1 MGDFDPSATS
11 TPSQAQTLPSGSHV
25 HTLLC
30 TNALFLQHAAVCITS
45 LLANNP
51 NLFFDIVIIHQPA
64 ETLEEAKLRRSLA
77 QFPNHA
83 LSFRSFAIPPELV
96 LPLIPLSHYTLDT
109 YTRLWVG
116 EFFPADVNRVL
127 YLDADMVVVG
137 SIAALWQVDLG
148 GALMGAVD
156 IPGSD
161 QGVRLLGMRMEDG
174 YFNAGMLIIDLQ
186 QWRATGASDVVVEYI
201 QKNPERV
208 TYDQDALNACFRHRT
223 KRLDYKWN
231 VIRPFYREPTPLPLA
246 PAEIKRIR
254 QDALI
259 IHFNGGSKPWSYF
272 CDHPR
277 RSEYDRYLRMTE
289 WRDYVPPDYTPL
301 NRVRKAISAVL
312 PQSIKDLFK
321 VAIAQVTGSG
331 SIVRQG

>member
-1 MGDFDPSATS
+1 MGDFDPSAVRAPYQEQMM
-11 TPSQAQTLPSGSHV
+11 PSVSRV

-30 TNALFLQHAAVCITS
+30 TNALFFQHAAVCITS
-45 LLANNP
+45 LLENNLE
-51 NLFFDIVIIHQPA
+51 LFFDILIIHQPS
-64 ETLEEAKLRRSLA
+64 EMLDEEKLRRSLA

-83 LSFRSFAIPPELV
+83 LSFSSFAIPRELI

-116 EFFPADVNRVL
+116 EFFPTDVRRVL

-137 SIAALWQVDLG
+137 SIAPLWQVDLE
-148 GALMGAVD
+148 GALMAAVD

-174 YFNAGMLIIDLQ
+174 YFNAGMLVIDLQ
-186 QWRATGASDVVVEYI
+186 QWRATNASDTVVEYI
-201 QKNPERV
+201 QRNPERV
-208 TYDQDALNACFRHRT
+208 TYDQDALNACFYQRT
-223 KRLDYKWN
+223 KRLDFKWN
-231 VIRPFYREPTPLPLA
+231 VIRPFYREPIPLPLGRG
-246 PAEIKRIR
+246 EIERIR
-254 QDALI
+254 REALI

-277 RSEYDRYLRMTE
+277 KSEYDKYLRMTE

-301 NRVRKAISAVL
+301 SRVRKAFSTAL
-312 PQSIKDLFK
+312 PQPVKDLFK
-321 VAIAQVTGSG
+321 AVIARVNGGRPAS
-331 SIVRQG
+331 